1 MAERNNSRSDWIE
14 ASKLCRDRHLAK
26 PHRGDLRRGERFRI
40 GEKLS
45 AYPSDLRIEMCQI
58 SYDVSGLGIPLDA
71 LERRPPAAPPDLL
84 QRLCPSQRVVGG
96 PRVSQPVQHGAVNS
110 EKIARPLDA
119 ASYGLAGHAK
129 NWGVGGP
136 FSRDFKK

>member
-1 MAERNNSRSDWIE
+1 MR
-14 ASKLCRDRHLAK
+14 
-26 PHRGDLRRGERFRI
+26 
-40 GEKLS
+40 
-45 AYPSDLRIEMCQI
+45 QI

-71 LERRPPAAPPDLL
+71 LERRSPAAPPDLL

-96 PRVSQPVQHGAVNS
+96 PRVSQPVQHGAVNA
-110 EKIARPLDA
+110 EEIASPLDA

-136 FSRDFKK
+136 FSR